1 MTSERERAVYRWLS
15 GLVIYAGIWP
25 KAVVVAGI
33 LTGLVIMGQ
42 AFLMAHIIHQVVM
55 EGVSVEKLGEP
66 LLAFGGLVVV
76 RAVLIFCR
84 DIWAFK
90 AGAAIRVAIR
100 DQLLSRFREMGPVGL
115 RQRTAGGWT
124 TTVLEQVEKLH
135 DFYAHYQP
143 QMKIAVFIPVFIFLA
158 ALSQNWVVAMV
169 FALTAPL
176 VPVFMILVG
185 RKAAQASQK
194 NFNALARM
202 GGHFLDRLQGLG
214 TLKLFG
220 QEKAEGVAVS
230 QAADNFRVH
239 TMKVLRL
246 AFLSSAVLE
255 FFTALSIA
263 LTAVYLGLSYLG
275 HLGFGIGPEGLTLF
289 SGLFLLLLAPEFYQP
304 LRDLGSYYHARAEAI
319 GAGDAILEV
328 LELSEATTGISEH
341 SVQQETAPVC
351 WKGPRHV
358 VAEALSV
365 VSATTGVTLLNNI
378 NFEIEPGQ
386 KVAVVGASGA
396 GKTTL
401 VETLLGF
408 HEFTG
413 SLQLDSRDVSAVN
426 PDSWRKGIAWIG
438 QNPLLIHGT
447 VKENV
452 TLGRPDMDDNTV
464 QAALEWSEAW
474 EFVDRLPER
483 IHTLLQEQGSSLS
496 VGQAQRIALARAMI
510 HAPNEAPAGLFL
522 MDEPTASLDQFSE
535 QKVHSAMRQLTH
547 ESSVLVV
554 THRFDLL
561 DEMDNIL
568 VMERGQIVE
577 QGTAAA
583 LKENSIVF
591 KRLQDEW
598 QREQA

>member
-1 MTSERERAVYRWLS
+1 MTSERERIVYRWLS
-15 GLVIYAGIWP
+15 GFVIHAGIWP
-25 KAVVVAGI
+25 KVVVVTGV

-42 AFLMAHIIHQVVM
+42 AMLLAHIVQQVVM
-55 EGVSVEKLGEP
+55 DGVSIDKLCQP
-66 LLAFGGLVVV
+66 LLGFAVLVVV
-76 RAVLIFCR
+76 RALLIFCR
-84 DIWAFK
+84 DVCAFK
-90 AGAAIRVAIR
+90 AGETIRVTVR
-100 DQLLSRFREMGPVGL
+100 DQLLNRFRELGPVGL

-143 QMKIAVFIPVFIFLA
+143 QMKIAVFIPAFIFLA

-194 NFNALARM
+194 NFNSLARM

-220 QEKAEGVAVS
+220 REKAEGLAVS
-230 QAADNFRVH
+230 QAADNFRIH
-239 TMKVLRL
+239 TMKVLKL

-275 HLGFGIGPEGLTLF
+275 HLEFGVGADGLTLF

-304 LRDLGSYYHARAEAI
+304 LRDLGAYYHARAEAI

-328 LELSEATTGISEH
+328 LAETTESLKPGEVSAAGRKNGCGLQAVI
-341 SVQQETAPVC
+341 V
-351 WKGPRHV
+351 K
-358 VAEALSV
+358 ALSV
-365 VSATTGVTLLNNI
+365 TSAATGTELLNNVS
-378 NFEIEPGQ
+378 FEIKSGQ
-386 KVAVVGASGA
+386 NVAIVGASGA

-401 VETLLGF
+401 LETLLGF
-408 HEFTG
+408 HSFNGTV
-413 SLQLDSRDVSAVN
+413 QFDDQTITTQI
-426 PDSWRKGIAWIG
+426 PDNWRHGMTWIG

-452 TLGRPDMDDNTV
+452 TLGRSGMDDDTV
-464 QAALEWSEAW
+464 KAALEWAQAW
-474 EFVDRLPER
+474 EFVECLPQR

-510 HAPNEAPAGLFL
+510 HAPDKAAAGLFL

-535 QKVHSAMRQLTH
+535 EKVHTALRQLTR

-561 DEMDNIL
+561 DEMDRIL
-568 VMERGQIVE
+568 VMDKGTIVE
-577 QGTAAA
+577 QGTAAE
-583 LKENSIVF
+583 LKDNSIIF
-591 KRLQDEW
+591 
-598 QREQA
+598 